1 MDKPT
6 LSQILE
12 AVQSGAVSVE
22 QAVEQLRWQP
32 VQALDGFARLDHHRA
47 LRQGMP
53 EFVYA
58 EHKSSEQTAEIVAAQ
73 VAHSGQVLVSRATPA
88 HYEAVQAITP
98 QATYHQT
105 ARLITVGQ
113 CDPQTSGNALVVA
126 AGTSDLP
133 VAEEAAGVLR
143 FLGDSVDTLS
153 DVGVAGLH
161 RLLSQAP
168 TLAKAD
174 VLIVVAGM
182 EAALPT
188 VVAGL
193 VDCPLIAVPTSVGYG
208 ASFGGLAALLG
219 MLNSCVPGVT
229 VVNIDN
235 GLGAAAAAH
244 RMLMRMNRPGE
255 K

>member
-1 MDKPT
+1 MDKQA

-22 QAVEQLRWQP
+22 QAVDQLRWQP
-32 VQALDGFARLDHHRA
+32 VQALDGFARIDHHRA

-58 EHKSSEQTAEIVAAQ
+58 QHKSPAQTAEIVAAQ
-73 VAHSGQVLVSRATPA
+73 VKHNGQVLVSRATPA
-88 HYEAVQAITP
+88 HFEAVSVTVP

-113 CDPQTSGNALVVA
+113 CDPHTTGHTLVVA

-133 VAEEAAGVLR
+133 VAEEASGVLR
-143 FLGDSVDTLS
+143 FLGDSVETLS

-244 RMLMRMNRPGE
+244 RMLVRMSHPGE
-255 K
+255 V

>member
-1 MDKPT
+1 MDNQA
-6 LSQILE
+6 LLE
-12 AVQSGAVSVE
+12 LLRQVQTGSVSVE
-22 QAVEQLRWQP
+22 QAIESLRWQP
-32 VQALDGFARLDHHRA
+32 VQALDGFAHLDHHRA

-58 EHKSSEQTAEIVAAQ
+58 AHKTPDQVAQIVAAQ
-73 VAHSGQVLVSRATPA
+73 VAHAGSVLVSRATA
-88 HYEAVQAITP
+88 EHFAAVQQQTP
-98 QATYHQT
+98 AASYQT
-105 ARLITVGQ
+105 LARLITVGQ
-113 CDPQTSGNALVVA
+113 NEMRTSGTVLVVA

-143 FLGDSVDTLS
+143 FLGDSVETLF

-161 RLLSQAP
+161 RLLAQAP
-168 TLAKAD
+168 RLAQAD

-244 RMLMRMNRPGE
+244 RILRHRNA
-255 K
+255 

>member
-1 MDKPT
+1 MDNQT
-6 LSQILE
+6 LRNLLQQ
-12 AVQSGAVSVE
+12 VQTGAITVDAAIE
-22 QAVEQLRWQP
+22 DLRWQP
-32 VQALDGFARLDHHRA
+32 VQAVDDFANVDHHRS

-58 EHKSSEQTAEIVAAQ
+58 EHKTPDQVAQIVAAQ
-73 VAHSGQVLVSRATPA
+73 IGDNGNVLVSRAMPD
-88 HYEAVQAITP
+88 HFGAVQQLVPA
-98 QATYHQT
+98 ATYQPE

-113 CDPQTSGNALVVA
+113 CDSQTSGNVLVVA

-133 VAEEAAGVLR
+133 VAKEAVGVLQ
-143 FLGDSVDTLS
+143 FLGDSVNTLY

-161 RLLSQAP
+161 RLLQHRQI
-168 TLAKAD
+168 LAEAD
-174 VLIVVAGM
+174 VLIVTAGM

-188 VVAGL
+188 VIAGL
-193 VDCPLIAVPTSVGYG
+193 VDAPLIALPTSVGYG

-244 RMLMRMNRPGE
+244 RILRRKDP
-255 K
+255 